1 MRQFRKARM
10 EDLDEI
16 MTVIDEARAFI
27 ASIGI
32 DQWQDGYPQRDVIEA
47 DLRQGIGYVLYD
59 GGIGAYAA
67 MMLTEEP
74 CYRNIDGAWLTQEG
88 EYATMHRTA
97 VCNRIRHSGAATEI
111 LRNLE
116 RLALLNAKRSMRV
129 DTHRGNVA
137 MNAFLQ
143 KQGYARCGE
152 VDYSSHVA
160 PPNDPIRVA
169 YEKLL

>member
-1 MRQFRKARM
+1 MRQFRQARM

-16 MTVIDEARAFI
+16 MMVIDEARAFI

-97 VCNRIRHSGAATEI
+97 VCN
-111 LRNLE
+111 
-116 RLALLNAKRSMRV
+116 
-129 DTHRGNVA
+129 
-137 MNAFLQ
+137 
-143 KQGYARCGE
+143 
-152 VDYSSHVA
+152 
-160 PPNDPIRVA
+160 
-169 YEKLL
+169 